1 MKSLVKTVVLI
12 TGFSIATRIVGFLFR
27 IYLSRTVGAEALGL
41 YQVAFSVFMVL
52 LTVVS
57 SGLPFVVSRLTA
69 NCRVDGNKK
78 RQGAVVSTALII
90 GLIASLMLC
99 AVVLLLKNVF
109 SSMFTDGACIMIL
122 IALLPALVFSAVY
135 SVFRGALWG
144 QDNYF
149 ALCASEFF
157 EQIARIFL
165 CVLMLAPTASAIS
178 NAVNVGWSLTIACAM
193 SMVFVLLL
201 YFIHGGRVS
210 KPKGEFKQLLRRST
224 PITGVRVAGSL
235 AQPLI
240 ALIVPARL
248 MAIGY
253 SSSQAMSLFGVAVGM
268 SLPLLFI
275 PTTLIGSLATAL
287 VPDIS
292 MAVVKDDKMHIES
305 RIRSAVIFA
314 LFVSAMVVPLF
325 MGAGDL
331 IGQFLYGNSLSGSML
346 ASAAWIMIPMGL
358 NNITSS
364 LLNSLGYEVRSCLNY
379 FIGAIF
385 MFVAIW
391 VLPLICGVNALFWG
405 MGLCM
410 SVTAVLNLF
419 MLKRKT
425 GVKLKVLKPLVS
437 LIFISIACAAL
448 VAFIAK
454 LCCFV
459 MPLVF
464 SIIIS
469 CGVGAVFY
477 MLLCMVFNVVDVKGY
492 FVQVSSKFKIKSIKK
507 VKKS

>member
-12 TGFSIATRIVGFLFR
+12 TGFSVLTRIVGFLFR
-27 IYLSRTVGAEALGL
+27 IYLSRTIGAEALGL
-41 YQVAFSVFMVL
+41 YQVAFSIFMVL
-52 LTVVS
+52 LTIVS
-57 SGLPFVVSRLTA
+57 SGLPFVISRLTA
-69 NCRVDGNKK
+69 RYRVDGNK
-78 RQGAVVSTALII
+78 RSQGKVLSSALII
-90 GLIASLMLC
+90 GL
-99 AVVLLLKNVF
+99 VVSLLLCVIILIFRKVF
-109 SSMFTDGACIMIL
+109 AGIFTDPACIMIL
-122 IALLPALVFSAVY
+122 IALLPALVFSSVY

-149 ALCASEFF
+149 ALCISELY
-157 EQIARIFL
+157 EQIVRIFL

-193 SMVFVLLL
+193 SMVFVVLL
-201 YFIHGGRVS
+201 YFIYGGKIS
-210 KPKGEFKQLLRRST
+210 KPGKEYKQILRRST

-235 AQPLI
+235 AQPLV

-248 MAIGY
+248 IAVGY

-275 PTTLIGSLATAL
+275 PSTLIGSLSTAL

-292 MAVVKDDKMHIES
+292 MAVVKDDKTHIES

-325 MGAGDL
+325 IGAGDL
-331 IGQFLYGNSLSGSML
+331 IGEFLYDDSLSGAIL

-364 LLNSLGYEVRSCLNY
+364 LLNSLGYEVRSCINY

-385 MFVAIW
+385 MFLSIW
-391 VLPLICGVNALFWG
+391 FLPTLCGINALFWG

-410 SVTAVLNLF
+410 SVTAVLNFF

-425 GVKLKVLKPLVS
+425 GVKLRILKPLIS
-437 LIFISIACAAL
+437 LVLITIPCAAL
-448 VAFIAK
+448 VSFIAK
-454 LCCFV
+454 LCAFV
-459 MPLVF
+459 MP
-464 SIIIS
+464 SIISILIS
-469 CGVGAVFY
+469 CGIGFVFY
-477 MLLCMVFNVVDVKGY
+477 LLLCMVFNVVDVKGY
-492 FVQVSSKFKIKSIKK
+492 FVQVSSKFKPKRVKK
-507 VKKS
+507 VKKA